1 MADVLVFRG
10 REMAGDGFAGR
21 AITLVSDAAA
31 GIRQLLEGS
40 YRMVFIDLEGAEEQ
54 GMEFAYL
61 VRGLPRYHLTP
72 ILFFAADLRYEQ
84 LAFRDIHS
92 YDYMVKPIG
101 QGELVQIMYLYL
113 MCQPWESRGNP
124 LRLRIRGTTHL
135 VWEDS
140 IVYVE
145 ILNRNAVVH
154 TVHEDLEVPY
164 MKLEDCCC
172 RGESRLIRCH
182 RSILV
187 NFDFVSRIDYIG
199 RQIILEGGYGKLNIG
214 RKYLKEIR
222 DAFDD

>member
-10 REMAGDGFAGR
+10 RETAGGGSGGR
-21 AITLVSDAAA
+21 AFTLVSDVTA
-31 GIRQLLEGS
+31 GARQLLEGS
-40 YRMVFIDLEGAEEQ
+40 YRMVFIDLEGAEEL

-84 LAFRDIHS
+84 LAFRDIHG

-101 QGELVQIMYLYL
+101 RGELIQIMYLYL
-113 MCQPWESRGNP
+113 MCLPWEKREEP
-124 LRLRIRGTTHL
+124 LRFRIHGTTHL

-154 TVHEDLEVPY
+154 TVDEDLEVPY
-164 MKLEDCCC
+164 MKLEDCFC
-172 RGESRLIRCH
+172 RGKSRLVQCH

-187 NFDFVSRIDYIG
+187 NPDFVRRIDYIEK
-199 RQIILEGGYGKLNIG
+199 QIILEGGYGKLNIG
-214 RKYLKEIR
+214 RKYLREIR